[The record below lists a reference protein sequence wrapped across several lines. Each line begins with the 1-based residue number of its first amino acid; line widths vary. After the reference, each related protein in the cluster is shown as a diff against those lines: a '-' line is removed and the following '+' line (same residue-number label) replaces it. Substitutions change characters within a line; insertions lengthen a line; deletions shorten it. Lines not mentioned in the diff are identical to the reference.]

1 MQQSKQLTPAVI
13 TNKPSHADHTSH
25 PSGEIVTG
33 IIGSACGVIGTLIG
47 ESLAKLLERKCA
59 R

>member
-1 MQQSKQLTPAVI
+1 MPQPKRATPTVI
-13 TNKPSHADHTSH
+13 TANPSRTAQPNN

-33 IIGSACGVIGTLIG
+33 MIGSVCAVIGTLIG
-47 ESLAKLLERKCA
+47 ESLAKLLERKCS